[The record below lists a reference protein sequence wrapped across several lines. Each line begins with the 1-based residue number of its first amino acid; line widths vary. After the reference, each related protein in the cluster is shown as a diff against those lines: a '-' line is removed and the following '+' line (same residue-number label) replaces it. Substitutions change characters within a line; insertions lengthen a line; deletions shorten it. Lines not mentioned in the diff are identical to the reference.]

1 MHNPISEFVSDEAF
15 SQLRSQRLLDE
26 KQLRDYHIRQ
36 LFRQARSKK
45 LSAADAI
52 ETVQAEY
59 PYLQFD
65 TIRKIVY
72 RK

>member
-1 MHNPISEFVSDEAF
+1 MHNPIAELVSDEVF

-36 LFRQARSKK
+36 LFRQARAKK

-52 ETVQAEY
+52 ESVQAEY

>member
-1 MHNPISEFVSDEAF
+1 MQNPIADFITDEAF
-15 SQLRSQRLLDE
+15 QKLKSYRLLDE

-36 LFRQARSKK
+36 IFQIARAKK
-45 LSAADAI
+45 FSAGDAI
-52 ETVQAEY
+52 EFVQREY

-72 RK
+72 RR

>member
-1 MHNPISEFVSDEAF
+1 MHNPISELVSDEVF

-36 LFRQARSKK
+36 IFRHARSKK

-52 ETVQAEY
+52 ESVQAEY

>member
-1 MHNPISEFVSDEAF
+1 MRNPIREFVSDEVL
-15 SQLRSQRLLDE
+15 SKLRAHRLLDE

-36 LFRQARSKK
+36 IFKSAREQR

-52 ETVQAEY
+52 ECVQREY

-72 RK
+72 KK

>member
-1 MHNPISEFVSDEAF
+1 MHNPISEFVSDEVF

>member
-1 MHNPISEFVSDEAF
+1 MRNPIRELVSDDVF
-15 SQLRSQRLLDE
+15 IKLRQNRLIDE

-36 LFRQARSKK
+36 LFKAARERK

-52 ETVQAEY
+52 EYVQKEY

-72 RK
+72 KK

>member
-1 MHNPISEFVSDEAF
+1 MRNPIRDFVPDDTLSK
-15 SQLRSQRLLDE
+15 LRAHRLLDE

-36 LFRQARSKK
+36 IFKVARDKK

-52 ETVQAEY
+52 EFVQREY

-72 RK
+72 KK

>member
-1 MHNPISEFVSDEAF
+1 MRNPIPNLISDEVFA
-15 SQLRSQRLLDE
+15 QLRSNRLLDE
-26 KQLRDYHIRQ
+26 KQLRDFHIRQ
-36 LFRQARSKK
+36 IFKTARASR

-52 ETVQAEY
+52 EHVQSEY